1 MTLLIVFICHF
12 QQPRKSIK
20 TASRSDLHTLTPLVR
35 SPFLSLYPL
44 RDIRTS
50 KCPFLSFTDGRLAEA
65 LLDRD
70 ARQPSRPSR
79 RKLVKD
85 FDKEKASEVKET
97 QYTLG
102 VLYLR
107 CLFRLQVASLQM
119 KIEARSMDYVSDWER
134 GKPVGGDLRPSD
146 ALQTIQMFETRY
158 VRLKEE
164 RDNVAKAKE
173 ALELDESSGGDR
185 GTADKLGVGWEEL
198 QDLKGVWSELS
209 KVRGT
214 SFPKKCD

>member
-1 MTLLIVFICHF
+1 MKIV
-12 QQPRKSIK
+12 
-20 TASRSDLHTLTPLVR
+20 
-35 SPFLSLYPL
+35 
-44 RDIRTS
+44 
-50 KCPFLSFTDGRLAEA
+50 AE
-65 LLDRD
+65 
-70 ARQPSRPSR
+70 
-79 RKLVKD
+79 
-85 FDKEKASEVKET
+85 DK
-97 QYTLG
+97 Q
-102 VLYLR
+102 
-107 CLFRLQVASLQM
+107 
-119 KIEARSMDYVSDWER
+119 IEARSMDYVAEWER

-146 ALQTIQMFETRY
+146 ALQKIQMFETRY

>member
-1 MTLLIVFICHF
+1 M
-12 QQPRKSIK
+12 R
-20 TASRSDLHTLTPLVR
+20 A
-35 SPFLSLYPL
+35 
-44 RDIRTS
+44 
-50 KCPFLSFTDGRLAEA
+50 
-65 LLDRD
+65 
-70 ARQPSRPSR
+70 
-79 RKLVKD
+79 
-85 FDKEKASEVKET
+85 

-107 CLFRLQVASLQM
+107 SLFRLQVASLQM
-119 KIEARSMDYVSDWER
+119 KIVAEDKQIEARSMDYVAEWER

-146 ALQTIQMFETRY
+146 ALQKIQMFETRY

-209 KVRGT
+209 KVMGT
-214 SFPKKCD
+214 SFSIKCG